1 MRIEVKVPANAGKL
15 QSKIDSGVA
24 EKFEVSEFGRF
35 TFHKTCDGVG
45 VSLDWVVL
53 YFIP

>member
-35 TFHKTCDGVG
+35 TLSTKCVT
-45 VSLDWVVL
+45 VL
-53 YFIP
+53 ECHLNG

>member
-24 EKFEVSEFGRF
+24 EKFEASEFGRF
-35 TFHKTCDGVG
+35 ILSTKCATVVECHF
-45 VSLDWVVL
+45 DW
-53 YFIP
+53 